1 VTAGDIDNQLES
13 IVEPVCRAHGVEM
26 VDVRHIRQK
35 GGAVVRVVIDRPRA
49 DEQDGS
55 GVSVD
60 DCTDVSR
67 DLSSALDVH
76 EDVVP
81 GSYNL
86 EVSSPGL
93 ERPLVKL
100 KDFDRFSGR
109 EAQIKTKVRV
119 GERRKFKG
127 TLLGV
132 TGETI
137 RLEDAKSGPVE
148 IPYEA
153 VSKANLVY
161 RF

>member
-1 VTAGDIDNQLES
+1 MAADDMQTQLES
-13 IVEPVCRAHGVEM
+13 IVEPVCRAHGVEL

-35 GGAVVRVVIDRPRA
+35 GGAVLRVIIDRPRV
-49 DEQDGS
+49 DGVDGS

-76 EDVVP
+76 EELLP

-100 KDFDRFSGR
+100 HDFDRFAGR
-109 EAQIKTKVRV
+109 EAQIRTKVRV

-137 RLEDAKSGPVE
+137 RLEDKKSGAVE